1 MKSTTD
7 INRNP
12 KSKQSDMTELI
23 PVLSIRV
30 TPQSMVTNSARGPP
44 WSWQWF
50 QIKLA
55 SECMVLL
62 CLASP
67 LVCKEEALTGK
78 KSQIYDLSPSI

>member
-30 TPQSMVTNSARGPP
+30 TPQSMVTNSAKGPP

-50 QIKLA
+50 
-55 SECMVLL
+55 
-62 CLASP
+62 
-67 LVCKEEALTGK
+67 
-78 KSQIYDLSPSI
+78 